1 MGNLKSVFN
10 VFRRKTSLD
19 APGCRKSAASFFLF
33 FRGERGGGELK
44 NSFEISYH
52 DIRGF
57 KSCN

>member
-19 APGCRKSAASFFLF
+19 APGCRNSAASFFLF
-33 FRGERGGGELK
+33 FGGEGVGELK

>member
-10 VFRRKTSLD
+10 VFMRKTSLD

-33 FRGERGGGELK
+33 FRGEGGGELK

>member
-1 MGNLKSVFN
+1 MYLGGK
-10 VFRRKTSLD
+10 RRWMRLVVENQ
-19 APGCRKSAASFFLF
+19 RRLSFSFSGG
-33 FRGERGGGELK
+33 RGGELK